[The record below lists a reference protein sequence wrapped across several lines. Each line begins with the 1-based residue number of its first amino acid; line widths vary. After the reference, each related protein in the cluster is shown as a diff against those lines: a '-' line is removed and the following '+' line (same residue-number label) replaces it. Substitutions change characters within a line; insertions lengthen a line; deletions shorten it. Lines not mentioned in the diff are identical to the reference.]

1 MDNCV
6 TNAATTKVKPR
17 ITWFEKKN
25 LQKLI
30 QNFNTW

>member
-17 ITWFEKKN
+17 IMWFEKK
-25 LQKLI
+25 KPAKTCTK
-30 QNFNTW
+30 F